1 MPSRAAVLVLAALGG
16 AAPLAGQTWTP
27 PQPPC
32 DIKAGHF
39 RVNSAIVNLKT
50 AAEKPNTRDRMLR
63 QTVDVLTRAITGD
76 AQDKNPAAWYYLGR
90 YYVEVGDAGGADSA
104 FDRAEQLAPQCGQDI
119 AGYRQALWRDVVAAG
134 LRNWQENR
142 LDSAK
147 LLLRQAGALRP
158 DQPRPFFSL
167 GQLYASQDQLDSA
180 ALYLTKAADLA
191 GSDTTF
197 AESKKDALGSVAR
210 LAVRR
215 VQGDPAA
222 QRWQHTRFSRDSIQR
237 LLAVDSIVLTRIE
250 ASAASRRAR
259 GARLTPADQ
268 QAFARDSGQRAQG
281 VTERRAALAA
291 RAAQVAADSAAAQ
304 PAFEPAIQAFR
315 RYLAAYPEATDA
327 VPGLASLYYQSGRAR
342 DAEAAFDAIYPPGGG
357 GPSDAG
363 VLIEAGRGVL
373 RANLFGPGTRLLS
386 RALER
391 RPYDRDGLV
400 DLANGYLAL
409 RDSARLLPTAQHLA
423 AVDPLNRA
431 TLRLLA
437 AGWDLRGGAVG
448 GARRDSA
455 QKYKDLA
462 DGGLQVEISV
472 TTFLPDSNGFTLS
485 GVASN
490 WGGTPSAV
498 QRLTFEFLD
507 RQGAVRVTQTVEIP
521 PLPPQG
527 THALEVHVPG
537 NDLISWRYRPS

>member
-1 MPSRAAVLVLAALGG
+1 MLRRIAALAALGVT
-16 AAPLAGQTWTP
+16 PLAAQTWTP

-39 RVNSAIVNLKT
+39 RVNSAIVNLRS
-50 AAEKPNTRDRMLR
+50 AAQQPITRDRMLQ
-63 QTVDVLTRAITGD
+63 QTLDVLTRTITGD

-90 YYVEVGDAGGADSA
+90 YYVEMRDAGGADSA
-104 FDRAEQLAPQCGQDI
+104 FDRTEELAPQCRQDI
-119 AGYRQALWRDVVAAG
+119 AGYRQTLWSDVVAAG

-142 LDSAK
+142 PDSAK

-158 DQPRPFFSL
+158 GHPRPFFAL
-167 GQLYASQDQLDSA
+167 GQLYASQDKLDSA
-180 ALYLTKAADLA
+180 ALYLTKAAELA
-191 GSDTTF
+191 GSDTAF
-197 AESKKDALGSVAR
+197 AESKKDALGTVAR
-210 LAVRR
+210 LSLRR
-215 VQGDPAA
+215 VQNDPAA
-222 QRWQHTRFSRDSIQR
+222 RRWQQTRFSRDSIQR
-237 LLAVDSIVLTRIE
+237 LLAIDSIVLARIE

-259 GARLTPADQ
+259 GARLAPADQ

-281 VTERRAALAA
+281 VTGRRTALAG

-304 PAFEPAIQAFR
+304 PTLEPAIQAFR
-315 RYLAAYPEATDA
+315 GYLAAYPEATDA
-327 VPGLASLYYQSGRAR
+327 VTGLASIYYQSGRAGE
-342 DAEAAFDAIYPPGGG
+342 AEAAFDAIYPAG
-357 GPSDAG
+357 GPTDAE
-363 VLIEAGRGVL
+363 VLMEAGRVAL
-373 RANLFGPGTRLLS
+373 RANLFVAGTKLLT

-391 RPYDRDGLV
+391 RRYDRDGLL

-409 RDSARLLPTAQHLA
+409 RDSARLLPTAQRLA
-423 AVDPLNRA
+423 AVDPLNRT

-437 AGWDLRGGAVG
+437 AGWDLRGGG
-448 GARRDSA
+448 GARRDST

-462 DGGLQVEISV
+462 DGGLQVEVGV

-485 GVASN
+485 GVVSN
-490 WGGTPSAV
+490 GGGTPSVV

-507 RQGAVRVTQTVEIP
+507 AQGAVRVTQTVEIP

-537 NDLISWRYRPS
+537 GDLIAWRYRPS